1 MHVMPSNAVLKLY
14 MSLHRSRAGC
24 DYKCGAMP
32 MRVSAETMDHYFV
45 FTVIQGQIWGFFYR
59 GTNIPIADFAYTC
72 CMQASNKVL
81 TVGGATRSFALNAS
95 VTQFS

>member
-1 MHVMPSNAVLKLY
+1 MPSNAVLKLY

-45 FTVIQGQIWGFFYR
+45 FTVMQGQIWGFFYR
-59 GTNIPIADFAYTC
+59 GANIPIANFAYAC
-72 CMQASNKVL
+72 CVQASNQVL
-81 TVGGATRSFALNAS
+81 TVGGATRSFELNAS